1 MARPRTYPPDIRRRM
16 LLDAARTA
24 LVRHGYNN
32 LRIDDVAGIAGTA
45 KGTLYLYFRDKMD
58 LLAGVYE
65 DILDRL
71 EERIKAVP
79 EKKTAME
86 NLTETARVTL
96 ELADEYHDFLLSFKG
111 AHPDIRRTSAGR
123 RLENRYGR
131 HLKLFASRIHKCIKE
146 GSLRKHDEFL
156 GSLYFESLA
165 LLFISDKAAQRSS
178 KPLAPRTREFM
189 DIFVNGLGPKRQ
201 KT

>member
-16 LLDAARTA
+16 ILDAARKE
-24 LVRHGYNN
+24 LVRRGYNN
-32 LRIDDVAGIAGTA
+32 LRLDDVARTAAAA
-45 KGTLYLYFRDKMD
+45 KGTLYLYFRNKMD
-58 LLAGVYE
+58 LLAGVYA
-65 DILDRL
+65 DLLDRL

-123 RLENRYGR
+123 QLEKRYSR
-131 HLKLFASRIHKCIKE
+131 HLKLFASRLHECIKE

-165 LLFISDKAAQRSS
+165 LLFISNKAAQRSS